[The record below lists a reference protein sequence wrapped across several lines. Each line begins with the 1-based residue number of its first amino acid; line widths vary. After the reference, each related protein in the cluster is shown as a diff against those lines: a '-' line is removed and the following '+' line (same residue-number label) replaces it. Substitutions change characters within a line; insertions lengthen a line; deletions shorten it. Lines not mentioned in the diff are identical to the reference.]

1 MLKAET
7 YELQITPEIRSRIE
21 PKILGALFDSLNE
34 YPARGRAGMRM
45 PMLTVSQAKERLA
58 AELPSY
64 RQTIGEQLPV
74 EWKGSALGPI
84 DVGNTLHLWIK
95 EAITFFRQEGADFIR
110 QGLHAK
116 KIDEFYA
123 FVWNSLFHY
132 RLISLV
138 QSSGLLGDQ
147 SGIQTSDIVM
157 ECMKL
162 WTKKICEKL
171 INITPESFSPS
182 AFFLDVESD
191 LDATLSFRDRR
202 LRLRGR
208 PDAVFFDHRTGEI
221 HLWEYKF
228 GRQGQYELQIAQV
241 LLYMSLLEYA
251 KGIKC
256 SSGFLSVFRPVEDT
270 SVPND
275 FSEKLQVE
283 DVRPPFPPEVEM
295 AFEGYVGNDRA
306 VYQLK
311 VDLTLALRERPPRMP
326 ENIMLCGPGGLG
338 KTELARRVA
347 RTLGTPLIDAPAS
360 QIRDLNHLLSIIDTA
375 LESKKIPCKK
385 LGDDSGKPHIKYPPL
400 VLFLDEAHELKRK
413 ADSYLNLFE
422 PKERR
427 AFGSEHVGDFKDAT
441 FLLATTDKGKLPRP
455 FLTRF
460 RMIDLV
466 PYSIEEVA
474 LIVKLTLAEKKH
486 EVDLDL
492 CLGLAKIGRLVP
504 RSAIEKAS
512 QFMKH
517 HEFRSSEYPL
527 TVAGLKKM
535 MAKVWNVDEHGL
547 TENDK
552 QYLRCVEAG
561 PRGMDTLARLLSC
574 GKEEIANEIEP
585 YLFQLEAVK
594 STARGREIT
603 ELGRKI
609 LVSGT

>member
-1 MLKAET
+1 MLKAEI

-34 YPARGRAGMRM
+34 YPARGRGGMRM

-64 RQTIGEQLPV
+64 RKFVGEQLPV
-74 EWKGSALGPI
+74 EWKESALGPT
-84 DVGNTLHLWIK
+84 DVGNILHLWIA
-95 EAITFFRQEGADFIR
+95 EAITLFRQEGADFIR

-116 KIDEFYA
+116 TLDEKYA
-123 FVWNSLFHY
+123 FVWNSLFHS
-132 RLISLV
+132 RLISMV

-147 SGIQTSDIVM
+147 SGIQTCDIVM

-162 WTKKICEKL
+162 WTKKICERL
-171 INITPESFSPS
+171 IGITPESFSPS

-191 LDATLSFRDRR
+191 LDATLSFGDRR

-221 HLWEYKF
+221 RLWEYKF

-256 SSGFLSVFRPVEDT
+256 SSGFLSVFRPVEDA

-283 DVRPPFPPEVEM
+283 DVRPPFPPEVERT
-295 AFEGYVGNDRA
+295 FEGYVGNERA

-311 VDLTLALRERPPRMP
+311 VDLTLALREKPPRMP

-347 RTLGTPLIDAPAS
+347 KGLGTPLIDAPAS
-360 QIRDLNHLLSIIDTA
+360 QIRDLNHLLSIIDAA
-375 LESKKIPCKK
+375 LESNKIPC
-385 LGDDSGKPHIKYPPL
+385 LNIGDDSGKPRIKYPPL

-422 PKERR
+422 PNDRR
-427 AFGSEHVGDFKDAT
+427 AFGADHVGDFKDAT
-441 FLLATTDKGKLPRP
+441 FLLATTDKGKLPKP

-466 PYSIEEVA
+466 PYSVQEVA
-474 LIVKLTLAEKKH
+474 MIVKLTLARKQH
-486 EVDLDL
+486 NVDDDL
-492 CLGLAKIGRLVP
+492 CVGLARIGRLVP
-504 RSAIEKAS
+504 RLAIERAN

-517 HEFRSSEYPL
+517 HEFMASEYPL
-527 TVAGLKKM
+527 TVVGLKNM
-535 MAKVWNVDEHGL
+535 MVKVWNVDELGL
-547 TENDK
+547 TDNDK
-552 QYLRCVEAG
+552 QYLRTLETG
-561 PRGMDTLARLLSC
+561 PRGMDSLSRLLSC

-585 YLFQLEAVK
+585 YLFQLDAVK
-594 STARGREIT
+594 STPRGREIT

-609 LVSGT
+609 MASAN